1 MGVLFGK
8 NREKL
13 RELKVWDILI
23 ITFILFYSAIVS
35 STEAFLATGSKSII
49 QMEEVTSAQ
58 NYYAMLIQGSLL
70 VLVFIY
76 LKLRN
81 FDFSQWKFEINIKT
95 IFSAVLIFIFVALVM
110 DLFSLA
116 YFNFSDAGSS
126 ASAQSANGNFSIFD
140 IISLSSVL
148 YAFLNGFYE
157 EIYFIGICLAVKPEH
172 RKYYFLFSLLIRF
185 SFHTYQGIFPALG
198 ICLVLGIIYYMLFT
212 KFKKDNLFLFTFSHT
227 IADIIGLGIIS
238 YFL

>member
-70 VLVFIY
+70 VLVFHY
-76 LKLRN
+76 
-81 FDFSQWKFEINIKT
+81 
-95 IFSAVLIFIFVALVM
+95 
-110 DLFSLA
+110 
-116 YFNFSDAGSS
+116 
-126 ASAQSANGNFSIFD
+126 
-140 IISLSSVL
+140 
-148 YAFLNGFYE
+148 
-157 EIYFIGICLAVKPEH
+157 
-172 RKYYFLFSLLIRF
+172 
-185 SFHTYQGIFPALG
+185 
-198 ICLVLGIIYYMLFT
+198 
-212 KFKKDNLFLFTFSHT
+212 
-227 IADIIGLGIIS
+227 
-238 YFL
+238 